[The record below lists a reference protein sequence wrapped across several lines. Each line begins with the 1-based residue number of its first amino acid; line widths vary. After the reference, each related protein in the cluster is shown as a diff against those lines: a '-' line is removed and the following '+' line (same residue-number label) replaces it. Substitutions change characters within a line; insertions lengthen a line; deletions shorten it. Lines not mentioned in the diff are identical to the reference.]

1 MELSEPLLWSSLS
14 IFPFLCMYHE
24 LSKL

>member
-1 MELSEPLLWSSLS
+1 MELSEPLLWSSLF